1 MKQSSRLREETL
13 KYIHEEENWTN
24 FEWDEEAIS
33 ESVSE
38 VNNCR
43 RNLNEKTKKLGF
55 KDTSDN
61 TLSMDVLAR
70 EIVHSF
76 GIEGTR
82 LNMDEV
88 RSSIA
93 SKLGVPIPN
102 KKTPGKYAQKVV
114 DMTLD
119 AMKTESLTEKRLFE
133 WHKMLFSKNQS
144 DCKTMSDDKT
154 IIDGKIIKVGA
165 YRDDE
170 EGVMQVVS
178 TDGRGTEKVHYQA
191 PAASR
196 LEKEMDLSS
205 TG

>member
-1 MKQSSRLREETL
+1 MMSPRSQRMKQSSRLREETL

-38 VNNCR
+38 VNNCH

-93 SKLGVPIPN
+93 SKLG
-102 KKTPGKYAQKVV
+102 
-114 DMTLD
+114 M
-119 AMKTESLTEKRLFE
+119 
-133 WHKMLFSKNQS
+133 
-144 DCKTMSDDKT
+144 
-154 IIDGKIIKVGA
+154 
-165 YRDDE
+165 
-170 EGVMQVVS
+170 
-178 TDGRGTEKVHYQA
+178 
-191 PAASR
+191 
-196 LEKEMDLSS
+196 
-205 TG
+205 